1 MIPRIEEKIE
11 VARIDYPNVIAWLS
25 NNGFTVL
32 HPKRVVNS
40 IYFDNHQMQM
50 LFDAQEGI
58 TPRRKIRARYYGHSS
73 LDLNTKNISI
83 EIKQSAASGRS
94 KSIKTNEDI
103 KKALSM
109 GLIDKIYGLCLPV
122 VKISYVREYFKY
134 KDWRLTLDRDIIY
147 EKLGNSPYGVR
158 STIDPCFVLEIKT
171 SIDQDK
177 NILRNFFNFPRS
189 KFSKYER
196 AFEYLAS

>member
-1 MIPRIEEKIE
+1 MIR
-11 VARIDYPNVIAWLS
+11 D
-25 NNGFTVL
+25 
-32 HPKRVVNS
+32 
-40 IYFDNHQMQM
+40 
-50 LFDAQEGI
+50 
-58 TPRRKIRARYYGHSS
+58 RRKIKLQGLTTRMLLQIAITVLPSFTRRESSILYILTITRCRCSLMPKELPQGASRARYYGQSS